1 MYSQNKIR
9 RASTRHDTIDFQ
21 PLIIIRSSE
30 VLVPISVTVADK
42 GYDSEGNHQIL
53 VKE

>member
-9 RASTRHDTIDFQ
+9 PASTRHDTIDFQ

-30 VLVPISVTVADK
+30 VQYQLIVADK
-42 GYDSEGNHQIL
+42 GYDSEGNHHIL